1 MRVKQL
7 LPPRTICYLVKKDES
22 RWWPRLLKKEGK
34 APVFLKIIL
43 PSMPIERLHFFVS
56 FM

>member
-22 RWWPRLLKKEGK
+22 GWWPRLLKKEGK
-34 APVFLKIIL
+34 APVFLKAD
-43 PSMPIERLHFFVS
+43 
-56 FM
+56 